1 MSASIRFRFA
11 SSIRKFRHTP
21 ATQARCLDSA
31 MDRWSGKRTSVLW
44 DRGGAEF
51 ISAFVSKG
59 TVNVDFAYNEF
70 ASDKAIRE
78 RARKGAKDF

>member
-1 MSASIRFRFA
+1 
-11 SSIRKFRHTP
+11 
-21 ATQARCLDSA
+21 